1 VPPGVLLGAAGFCAN
16 ISWQIVLPVLP
27 LHLSHLGYSAAQIG
41 ILVSV
46 LSVTMAIVELQ
57 AGPIVSVLGRRW
69 TLVGGFS
76 ANAACLVFA
85 GMARTTGAVASAL
98 AAIGGARAVLVPPLH
113 ATVAESSTTTTR
125 GRMFALFWFWASA
138 ATLAGPIVGGLVA
151 ARYGDRAPFFLGSV
165 FSALAVPIIVSVAAP
180 RGASPKVSLREVA
193 ELLAHRAVLRLCAA
207 CLLCFS
213 IAGLWTTFLPLHI
226 ARQGLSVVLVG
237 SVFTVQGACYALMQV
252 PTGRLIHRLRG
263 DRVALAGI
271 VGMAGA
277 ALAVPFLHA
286 PLAFLAAG
294 AVYGSA
300 FGLIPVT
307 FATRIT
313 WLMPRDKYTTAMG
326 VYNSAIDF
334 GLFLGP
340 LLGGAVAFLNAVPP
354 FALALPLGLAA
365 AAMALGAM
373 GHPLPRG
380 PEG

>member
-1 VPPGVLLGAAGFCAN
+1 MLLGAAGFCAN

-41 ILVSV
+41 MLVSV

-69 TLVGGFS
+69 TLVTGFS

-85 GMARTTGAVASAL
+85 GTARTTGTVASAL

-125 GRMFALFWFWASA
+125 GRMFGLFWLWASA
-138 ATLAGPIVGGLVA
+138 ATLIGPVIGGLVA
-151 ARYGDRAPFFLGSV
+151 ARYGDRAPFYLGSV
-165 FSALAVPIIVSVAAP
+165 FSALALPVIASVAAP
-180 RGASPKVSLREVA
+180 RRTSPKVSLREVKD
-193 ELLAHRAVLRLCAA
+193 LLTNSGVLRLCAA
-207 CLLCFS
+207 TLLCFS
-213 IAGLWTTFLPLHI
+213 VAGLWTTFLPLHI
-226 ARQGLSVVLVG
+226 ARQGISVVVVG
-237 SVFTVQGACYALMQV
+237 WVFTIQGAFYALMQV
-252 PTGRLIHRLRG
+252 PTGRLITRVRG
-263 DRVALAGI
+263 DRLAFAGI
-271 VGMAGA
+271 AGMAGT
-277 ALAVPFLHA
+277 ALAA
-286 PLAFLAAG
+286 PLLHTPFAFLVAG
-294 AVYGSA
+294 AVYGSG

-313 WLMPRDKYTTAMG
+313 WLIPQDKFTTAMG

-340 LLGGAVAFLNAVPP
+340 LLGGAVALLNAVSP

-365 AAMALGAM
+365 SAMVLGAM
-373 GHPLPRG
+373 GRG
-380 PEG
+380 FAPGAKE